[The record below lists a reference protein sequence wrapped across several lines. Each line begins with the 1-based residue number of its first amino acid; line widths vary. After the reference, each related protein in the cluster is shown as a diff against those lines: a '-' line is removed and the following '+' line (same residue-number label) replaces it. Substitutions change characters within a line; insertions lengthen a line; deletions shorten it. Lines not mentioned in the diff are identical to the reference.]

1 MGEVFKNKFAIVG
14 FGMLTGQRFGITAR
28 TMQVEATRLAIED
41 AGLKREDI
49 DGSIDLRRAGGSGDR
64 PGWSDAFPRVLGLP
78 VKFYF
83 TIGRGGAL
91 ASLGIITATKF
102 LELGIAKYVALVGAV
117 VDWSQS
123 RKAKEKA
130 KGHRGMGEHLEKEG
144 YWGKPFG
151 DLRAVSHHS
160 FFASRHMYE
169 YGTTSRQ
176 FGAIAVAERQ
186 WALMNPQAQMYGRP
200 MTIEDHQ
207 RSPVLVYP
215 YHLLDICQVSDGAVA
230 FILTTAERA
239 KDHPKRPIYV
249 MGVGFGEAM
258 EKLWWEKGNYT
269 RLAVETAKQQAF
281 GQSGIELKDIDL
293 AQFYDCFTGEVL
305 FQLEDYGWCK
315 KGEGGPFVEAGH
327 IGPGGDIPVNTSGGL
342 LSAYHY
348 GDLTGLSE
356 AMIQLR
362 GEAGE
367 RQVKDAEICL
377 VTGHGGE
384 ILSPGMC
391 STHTSLILRR

>member
-1 MGEVFKNKFAIVG
+1 MGEAFRDKFAIVG
-14 FGMLTGQRFGITAR
+14 FGMVTGQRPNVTAR
-28 TMQVEATRLAIED
+28 SMQVEATRLAIED
-41 AGLKREDI
+41 TGLKREDI
-49 DGSIDLRRAGGSGDR
+49 DGSIDLRRTGGMGDR
-64 PGWSDAFPRVLGLP
+64 PGWSDAFPRMLGLP

-91 ASLGIITATKF
+91 VSLGIIVATKF
-102 LELGIAKYVALVGAV
+102 LEIGIAKYIALVGAV
-117 VDWSQS
+117 ADWSQA
-123 RKAKEKA
+123 RAAKEKV
-130 KGHRGMGEHLEKEG
+130 KGRIGMGDFLEKEG

-151 DLRAVSHHS
+151 DLQAVSHHS

-176 FGAIAVAERQ
+176 FGAIAVSERQ

-207 RSPVLVYP
+207 SSPILVHP
-215 YHLLDICQVSDGAVA
+215 YHLLDISQVSDGAVA

-239 KDHPKRPIYV
+239 RDLAKPPIYV
-249 MGVGFGEAM
+249 MGIGFGEAM
-258 EKLWWEKGNYT
+258 ERLWWEKGNYT
-269 RLAVETAKQQAF
+269 HLAVETAKQQAF
-281 GQSGIELKDIDL
+281 GQAGIGLKDIDL
-293 AQFYDCFTGEVL
+293 AQLYDCFTGEVL

-315 KGEGGPFVEAGH
+315 KGEGGSFAEGGH
-327 IGPGGDIPVNTSGGL
+327 IAPGGDISVNTGGGL

-362 GEAGE
+362 GEAGA
-367 RQVKDAEICL
+367 RQVKNAEICL
-377 VTGHGGE
+377 VSGHGGE

-391 STHTSLILRR
+391 SIHTSLILRR